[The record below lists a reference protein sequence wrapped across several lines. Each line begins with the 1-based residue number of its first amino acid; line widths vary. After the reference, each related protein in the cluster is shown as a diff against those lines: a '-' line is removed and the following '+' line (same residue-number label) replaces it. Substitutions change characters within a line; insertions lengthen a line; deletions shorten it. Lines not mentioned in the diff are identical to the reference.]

1 MVVLGRWSS
10 ALTRAPGTFVL
21 QRSGVMK
28 QLEDEL
34 SELGGEMKVVC
45 ARLFQYLP
53 KTMVSAVC
61 VPHGAAAVHAV
72 CVLVCLSTA

>member
-1 MVVLGRWSS
+1 
-10 ALTRAPGTFVL
+10 
-21 QRSGVMK
+21 MK

-53 KTMVSAVC
+53 KTTISAVC
-61 VPHGAAAVHAV
+61 VPHGAAAIDAV
-72 CVLVCLSTA
+72 CSGPECWQCVHIRRIVI